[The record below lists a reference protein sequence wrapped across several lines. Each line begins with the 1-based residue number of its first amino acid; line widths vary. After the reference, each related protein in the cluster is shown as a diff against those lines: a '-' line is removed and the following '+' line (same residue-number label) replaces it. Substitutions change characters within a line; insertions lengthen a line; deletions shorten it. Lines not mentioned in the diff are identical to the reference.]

1 MNGLIFPDVSLSSLR
16 AELLASAPNEAA
28 AILLAGS
35 AVTNKGARL
44 LVRER
49 HLVPPEHYTTQEEL
63 RIELSPNFLMPLLKR
78 ARNEGWSLILSHT
91 HPFGDQAQFSYID
104 DAGEA
109 VTMPVLFRRTK
120 GQPHGSLV
128 LGRKE
133 CAGRIYKANGSA
145 LEMIEADVS
154 EIGRNVRTWSQRV
167 DSRDHL
173 AQRFDRNVRAFGAMG
188 QATLSGMTIGIVGL
202 GGIGSIVAEQL
213 AHLGVG
219 QFVLLDPDVLEE
231 TNLNRV
237 VGAVREELGTP
248 KAILAEKLIRR
259 INPDAKVRAIRGDIM
274 RARDPSELLDVEFLF
289 GCTDSHGSRTVLNQI
304 AYQYMIP
311 TIDLGV
317 VVQARRGHIQAIA
330 GRVQMLAPGLA
341 CLVCSNLLDSEE
353 VRRDFLTAEARK
365 GDPYIPGVAEPQPAV
380 ISLNGTVASFGVTMM
395 LSAVVGIPLLARHQ
409 IIRFD
414 RGIVRPVAQPP
425 QANCIVCSLRGA
437 LGRGDLWPLP
447 NKPC

>member
-1 MNGLIFPDVSLSSLR
+1 MNGLIFPDDLLNSLR
-16 AELLASAPNEAA
+16 AELLSSAPNEAA
-28 AILLAGS
+28 AILLAGP
-35 AVTNKGARL
+35 AVTKERVRL

-49 HLVPPEHYTTQEEL
+49 HLVPPEHYIAQEEL

-91 HPFGDQAQFSYID
+91 HPFGDQAQFSHID

-109 VTMPVLFRRTK
+109 ATMPVLFRRTK

-128 LGRKE
+128 LGGKD
-133 CAGRIYKANGSA
+133 CAGRIYEANHPA
-145 LEMIEADVS
+145 LKQNEAHVA
-154 EIGRNVRTWSQRV
+154 EVGQNIHTCSQ
-167 DSRDHL
+167 STGLKDHV

-188 QATLSGMTIGIVGL
+188 QAILSSMTIGIVGL

-219 QFVLLDPDVLEE
+219 QFVLLDPDTLEE
-231 TNLNRV
+231 TNLNCV
-237 VGAVREELGTP
+237 VGGVREELGAP
-248 KAILAEKLIRR
+248 KVSLAEKLIRR
-259 INPDAKVRAIRGDIM
+259 INPDAKVRAINGDIM
-274 RARDPSELLDVEFLF
+274 FARDASALLDVDFLF
-289 GCTDSHGSRTVLNQI
+289 GCTDSHGSRTVLNQM

-311 TIDLGV
+311 AIDLGIH
-317 VVQARRGHIQAIA
+317 VQARSGTIQAIA

-341 CLVCSNLLDSEE
+341 CLVCSNLLDLEE
-353 VRRDFLTAEARK
+353 VRRDFLSVEARK
-365 GDPYIPGVAEPQPAV
+365 RDPYISGAVEPQPAV
-380 ISLNGTVASFGVTMM
+380 ISLNGCVASFGVTMM
-395 LSAVVGIPLLARHQ
+395 LSAVVGIPLSARHQ

-425 QANCIVCSLRGA
+425 QSDCIVCSLRGA